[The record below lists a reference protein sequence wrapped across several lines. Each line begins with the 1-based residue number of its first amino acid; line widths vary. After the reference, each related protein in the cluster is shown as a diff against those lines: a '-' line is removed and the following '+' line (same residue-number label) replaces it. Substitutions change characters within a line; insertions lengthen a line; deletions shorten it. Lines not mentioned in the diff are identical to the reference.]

1 MTGLRRL
8 SVLATGLA
16 LAALPAVA
24 MAQAGQGY
32 YDGHMWGGGGH
43 GWFFVPLM
51 MVFWLV
57 VLVGAVVLIVRWLGA
72 SALAGGVGSH
82 RASAQSP
89 RHRCDR
95 HPQGAIRQ
103 GRDRKGRIRGAPRVA
118 RKMNDVI

>member
-24 MAQAGQGY
+24 MAQVGQGY

-57 VLVGAVVLIVRWLGA
+57 VLVGAVVLILRWLGGTDA
-72 SALAGGVGSH
+72 IDILRERFAKGEIEKAEFEERRALLE
-82 RASAQSP
+82 
-89 RHRCDR
+89 
-95 HPQGAIRQ
+95 
-103 GRDRKGRIRGAPRVA
+103 K
-118 RKMNDVI
+118 